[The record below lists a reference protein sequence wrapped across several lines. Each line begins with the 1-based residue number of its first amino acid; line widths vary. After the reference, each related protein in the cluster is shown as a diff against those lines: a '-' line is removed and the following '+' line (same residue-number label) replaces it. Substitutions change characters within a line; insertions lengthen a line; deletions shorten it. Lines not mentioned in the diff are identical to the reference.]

1 MNTDQVGHI
10 IAAAS
15 LNHPLHNKELQRH
28 LVRAH
33 GIATATEVLV
43 AASGHAA
50 FRRRFH
56 LLTLRQA
63 T

>member
-10 IAAAS
+10 VAVAS

-33 GIATATEVLV
+33 GIATAAEVLV
-43 AASGHAA
+43 VASGHIA
-50 FRRRFH
+50 FKRRRH
-56 LLTLRQA
+56 LLMLRQA